1 MFKNFKNKQSGQAIV
16 LIVFAIIGLVGLVGL
31 TVDGGRAY
39 ADTRR
44 AQGAADSAVMAAAL
58 AMTRGED
65 IYNAAFTTA
74 LANGYSDDKVTSVVT
89 VNNPPSSG
97 IFACP
102 PPQDASNHDN
112 DNDGIK
118 DSEDDDDDNDGI
130 KDEDDDDK
138 DGDGEKDH
146 EDDDDNNDG
155 IKDEDDH
162 DSDGEDDDHDSDH
175 GSGEDHDNDH
185 DGIKDNEDDDDDND
199 GIKDHEDDDRD
210 GDGIKNDKDDD
221 DDNDGIK
228 DNEED
233 DDDDNDGIKDS
244 DHDNDH
250 DGIKDGEDDDDD
262 NDGIKDNEDDDRDGD
277 GIKNDKDD
285 DDDNDGE
292 KDNEDEDEKHDNDHD
307 GLNDEYDDDDDNDG
321 VKDHE
326 DDDKDGDGIDNEHDD
341 DDDNDGE
348 KDEDDHG
355 DNGDNEH
362 DNDGDGIDDGH
373 DDDDDNDGIKDYE
386 DDDKDGDGIDNE
398 HDDDDDND
406 GVNDSQDTNAYL
418 CDPNYIEVKVTSY
431 IPASFGVVLGIDQ
444 IGTTTTA
451 IARVT
456 PSEVKPLFD
465 GNSVVA
471 LDPSTTNCG
480 FDSGQSGAVDW
491 SVLGG
496 GIFSNGCADAKNT
509 SSVNL
514 NGECVTTVAGA
525 SNFSCMNTNQAS
537 MKYDY
542 EDIKALV
549 PENPCDGTAGDTGI
563 AVNYASKQDVPNTV
577 TFSNGIYCISEFDV
591 FDGTDIVLNNA
602 TLYVTD
608 PSFDLKFAG
617 GGGFSGTPTNTGEFS
632 SYYMVVQPPANQA
645 DACQSFQHG
654 PQSIVYRGNGGGNL
668 YGTVLAPAACIDFRG
683 NAGAGAINSQIIG
696 YRITSNGNAS
706 VSVEYQQDLNRREY
720 TTPTVELVK

>member
-1 MFKNFKNKQSGQAIV
+1 MFRNFKNKQRGQAII
-16 LIVFAIIGLVGLVGL
+16 LIVFAIVGLIGLVGL

-65 IYNAAFTTA
+65 VYNAAFTTA
-74 LANGYSDDKVTSVVT
+74 LANGYSNDMVTSVVS
-89 VNNPPSSG
+89 VNNPPTSG

-102 PPQDASNHDN
+102 PPQDAVNHDN
-112 DNDGIK
+112 DNDGIA
-118 DSEDDDDDNDGI
+118 DSEDNDDDNDGA
-130 KDEDDDDK
+130 KDSEDDDK

-146 EDDDDNNDG
+146 EDEDDNNDG
-155 IKDEDDH
+155 VKDDDDK
-162 DSDGEDDDHDSDH
+162 DSDGKDDDHDSDH
-175 GSGEDHDNDH
+175 GTGEDHDNDH
-185 DGIKDNEDDDDDND
+185 DGVKDNEDDDDDND
-199 GIKDHEDDDRD
+199 GAKDSEDDDKD

-221 DDNDGIK
+221 DDNDGVKDSDPDDKNNDGIK
-228 DNEED
+228 DSENDNDHDGSKDGQD

-244 DHDNDH
+244 
-250 DGIKDGEDDDDD
+250 
-262 NDGIKDNEDDDRDGD
+262 EDDDRDGD
-277 GIKNDKDD
+277 GKKNDKDD
-285 DDDNDGE
+285 DDDN
-292 KDNEDEDEKHDNDHD
+292 N
-307 GLNDEYDDDDDNDG
+307 G
-321 VKDHE
+321 VKDNDE
-326 DDDKDGDGIDNEHDD
+326 KDDSDHDGIDNEHDD
-341 DDDNDGE
+341 DDDEDGIKDSEDDDKDGDGKDNEHDDDDDNDGV
-348 KDEDDHG
+348 KDINDHG

-362 DNDGDGIDDGH
+362 DNDHDGIDDGH
-373 DDDDDNDGIKDYE
+373 DDDDDNDGVKDYE
-386 DDDKDGDGIDNE
+386 DHDKDGDGEDNE
-398 HDDDDDND
+398 HDQDNDND
-406 GVNDSQDTNAYL
+406 GVKDTQDTNAYL

-465 GNSVVA
+465 GNAIVA
-471 LDPSTTNCG
+471 LNPSTTNCG
-480 FDSGQSGAVDW
+480 FDSGQSDEVDW
-491 SVLGG
+491 SLLGG
-496 GIFSNGCADAKNT
+496 GIFSNGCADAKNIN
-509 SSVNL
+509 SVNL
-514 NGECVTTVAGA
+514 NGGCVTTVAGA
-525 SNFSCMNTNQAS
+525 SNFSCTTPDQAQ
-537 MKYDY
+537 MKLNY

-549 PENPCDGTAGDTGI
+549 PENPCDGTAGDVGI
-563 AVNYASKQDVPNTV
+563 AVNYASKQDVPNPA
-577 TFSNGIYCISEFDV
+577 TFSNGVYCISNFDV

-608 PSFDLKFAG
+608 QNFDLKFAG
-617 GGGFSGTPTNTGEFS
+617 GGGFSGTPTNTGTYS

-654 PQSIVYRGNGGGNL
+654 PQTIVYRGNGGGNL

-696 YRITSNGNAS
+696 YNITSNGNAS

-720 TTPTVELVK
+720 TDPTIELVK